1 MNKNKVYFFS
11 FLIFSIQ
18 SLFANNHF
26 SPAYLEYSDNPYLAM
41 NIYIISAVL
50 NDLDLETGDE
60 IGVFDGD
67 VCVGMGIVEGTIS
80 TTNILSIAV
89 SFQDASW
96 PANTGFSSGNTIS
109 YRYWDASASSEVSS
123 IETTYL
129 QGSDIFAQQS
139 SSYVSLIGS
148 GEGSVIVEANPGCMN
163 ESACNYDPDANIDD
177 GTCSYIVCDNG
188 MCVAS
193 QDLCPIN
200 CDQGYTLL

>member
-1 MNKNKVYFFS
+1 MSSRQSGALRAVEVMLNGS
-11 FLIFSIQ
+11 LIR
-18 SLFANNHF
+18 LNNLKGENREALYDEYKEWLEVDDDNVIIENSDTLGYHF

-41 NIYIISAVL
+41 NIYVTSAVL

-129 QGSDIFAQQS
+129 QGSDTFAQQS
-139 SSYVSLIGS
+139 SYYVSLIGS
-148 GEGSVIVEANPGCMN
+148 GEGTVIYKEI
-163 ESACNYDPDANIDD
+163 Y
-177 GTCSYIVCDNG
+177 
-188 MCVAS
+188 
-193 QDLCPIN
+193 
-200 CDQGYTLL
+200 